1 MAAISCTCPSS
12 TTVNFADGA
21 GLDFTTAGS
30 DGFCVGFV
38 AGGEVQDIRPVYAPG
53 EAGAGTQNFVGGEL
67 DIEMRITYVDD
78 TELGCL
84 TNFDTDCYNLA
95 AGAFSLAIGGTVRT
109 YNGCYLV
116 GKPKLEQARA
126 TGIASTFAASASF
139 SIKCVRP

>member
-1 MAAISCTCPSS
+1 MAAISCSCPSS
-12 TTVNFADGA
+12 TTVNFSDGA
-21 GLDFTTAGS
+21 GLDFTAAGA
-30 DGFCVGFV
+30 DGFCVAFM

-67 DIEMRITYVDD
+67 DIEMRVTYVDD

-84 TNFDTDCYNLA
+84 TNFDTDCANLA
-95 AGAFSLAIGGTVRT
+95 AGAFSLDAGGVRT
-109 YNGCYLV
+109 YDGCYLV

>member
-67 DIEMRITYVDD
+67 DIEMRITYVDS